1 MHPAAAAGLGNLVKM
16 LVKNIGKIFGKK
28 FGKEVYT
35 QIGKIFTKKAVNAMA
50 IALQVVI
57 EGIDYV
63 YESMTWQTAL
73 VKESYEIL
81 GQWQCDV
88 AKEFSDSMIP
98 LFAKENRENVEVV
111 YKELKD
117 DVKQSIA
124 IAQSKHSDNEVN
136 SWRREKQVLLDAMK
150 ELEE

>member
-1 MHPAAAAGLGNLVKM
+1 
-16 LVKNIGKIFGKK
+16 
-28 FGKEVYT
+28 
-35 QIGKIFTKKAVNAMA
+35 
-50 IALQVVI
+50 
-57 EGIDYV
+57 
-63 YESMTWQTAL
+63 
-73 VKESYEIL
+73 
-81 GQWQCDV
+81 
-88 AKEFSDSMIP
+88 MIP